1 MMKKIIKLFAAA
13 LAVCCLCAGCGPV
26 QPQDEFLMW
35 EEAPQRRDHP
45 GVSGELLGMTVA
57 EGSEGEEVTNVEIR
71 YRNESEYY
79 YSDSDCRT
87 IYIEYWYEDAWY
99 TVYDPP
105 GNGEGPLNEFG
116 GLGRDTRTYE
126 KEYQLEGNV
135 FKGDI
140 LCRSG
145 RYRWYDSC
153 FGYTEFDWDLPE

>member
-1 MMKKIIKLFAAA
+1 
-13 LAVCCLCAGCGPV
+13 
-26 QPQDEFLMW
+26 MW

-71 YRNESEYY
+71 YRSTSEVYV
-79 YSDSDCRT
+79 SDSPYKEVVMD
-87 IYIEYWYEDAWY
+87 YWFENAWY
-99 TVYDPP
+99 TIYEDPR
-105 GNGEGPLNEFG
+105 NWNGPLMEISALNG
-116 GLGRDTRTYE
+116 NNDTYE
-126 KEYQLEGNV
+126 TSYQLEGNV